1 MSITS
6 SHPRYAE
13 FDQDWVMCRDAYK
26 GERQVKSKGT
36 LYLPPTA
43 GHRADGMA
51 TVTDAG
57 YQAYNSYK
65 ERAVFHDF
73 MREAVETYMGIMWSK
88 PPIIE
93 VPKQLESMFDN
104 ATVQGEDLFQLLRR
118 INEQQ
123 LIAGRLGLLLDLPS
137 EPQPAGVLPYIA
149 LYNAE
154 SIRNWDDGSRQQV
167 RQDSLNLVVL
177 DESEYKRNADFNWE
191 WKNQYRALVYGDV
204 LANEDAGAAAY
215 RVAVYKDTNA
225 TFNEADLI
233 TPSIAGRTLDK
244 IPFVFINSK
253 DIIADPDDPPLIGL
267 ARLVMAIYRGEADYR
282 QSLHMQGQDTLVVI
296 GSNDDT
302 EMRVGAGAAIMV
314 PTGGDAKFIGVDST
328 GLTEQR
334 EALAEDKARAANKSG
349 QLIDTRSR
357 QKESGD
363 ALEKR
368 ISAQTATLNQIAL
381 SGAGGLEKIL
391 RCAAEWVGANPDDV
405 IVQPN
410 LDFADADIK
419 ARDLVEYMTAKSM
432 GLPLSKRSIHNN
444 MKMRGL
450 TELEYEEELAEI
462 ENEAPELTGTGI
474 EDNQNDDEQ
483 VN

>member
-1 MSITS
+1 
-6 SHPRYAE
+6 
-13 FDQDWVMCRDAYK
+13 MCRDAYK
-26 GERQVKSKGT
+26 GERQVKQKGI

-43 GHRADGMA
+43 GHRADGMN
-51 TVTDAG
+51 TVSDAG
-57 YQAYNSYK
+57 YQAYNAYK

-88 PPIIE
+88 PPVIE
-93 VPKQLESMFDN
+93 VPAKLEAMLNS

-123 LIAGRLGLLLDLPS
+123 LITGRLGLLLDLPS

-154 SIRNWDDGSRQQV
+154 SIRNWDDGTRQQV
-167 RQDSLNLVVL
+167 RKDSLNLVVL
-177 DESEYKRNADFNWE
+177 DESEYQRNADFNWE
-191 WKNQYRALVYGDV
+191 WQNRYRALVYGEV
-204 LANEDAGAAAY
+204 LENENVGAAIY
-215 RVAVYKDTNA
+215 RVAVYDEVNA
-225 TFNEADLI
+225 TFNEADLL
-233 TPSIAGRTLDK
+233 TPSIAGRTMDK

-253 DIIADPDDPPLIGL
+253 DIVADPDDPPLIGL

-296 GSNDDT
+296 GSSDDT
-302 EMRVGAGAAIMV
+302 DMRVGAGAAIMLSS
-314 PTGGDAKFIGVDST
+314 GGDAKFIGVDSA
-328 GLTEQR
+328 GLSEQR
-334 EALAEDKARAANKSG
+334 EALAEDKARAGNKSG

-391 RCAAEWVGANPDDV
+391 RHAAEWVGADPEQV
-405 IVQPN
+405 VVQPN
-410 LDFADADIK
+410 LDFADAEVK
-419 ARDLVEYMTAKSM
+419 AEELVKYMTAKSM
-432 GLPLSKRSIHNN
+432 GLPLSKRSIHTT
-444 MKMRGL
+444 MKARGL
-450 TELEYEEELAEI
+450 TEMEFEEELAEI
-462 ENEAPELTGTGI
+462 ENETPDLEGTGL
-474 EDNQNDDEQ
+474 EEDEQ
-483 VN
+483 INE